1 LRRLDDRF
9 DIEFVLRGSRLLHC
23 LLGKENLLILPIYH
37 NNRTAIAFDFSRTLF
52 QRLSSAIFSIVTS
65 SNYIHLCYMKSTDC
79 RHFIKRI
86 ACIAHCRCH
95 FNTDTSTTSIMR
107 SNGTRFNGIR
117 CCLFLLRRCMV
128 LLLNIS
134 DSISNIIIFV
144 RLHHNHPLIMM
155 MFDDLLG
162 RRHVRVV
169 VHHLELANN
178 VLRCR
183 LRWSNIRMLIFM
195 KLHINHL

>member
-1 LRRLDDRF
+1 LCRLDDRF

-37 NNRTAIAFDFSRTLF
+37 NYRTAIAFDLSRTFF
-52 QRLSSAIFSIVTS
+52 QRLTSAIISIVTS
-65 SNYIHLCYMKSTDC
+65 SNYIHLSYMKSTDC

-86 ACIAHCRCH
+86 ACIPHSRSH
-95 FNTDTSTTSIMR
+95 FNADTSTTSIMR

-117 CCLFLLRRCMV
+117 CRLFFLRRSMV

-144 RLHHNHPLIMM
+144 
-155 MFDDLLG
+155 
-162 RRHVRVV
+162 
-169 VHHLELANN
+169 
-178 VLRCR
+178 
-183 LRWSNIRMLIFM
+183 
-195 KLHINHL
+195 